1 MYYIKLIIVILSM
14 LLSLS
19 IGEWVIHKYIMHNT
33 EGSFGRFI
41 FGDNHIVHHNQVN
54 SDMTL
59 KEGEEHVGLYFGVF
73 ETLAVSV
80 LFMVVQ
86 RIIMYIIK
94 FDCKITYSFGISLA
108 VGLFYKFLWDFLHY
122 SFHDLTDDLEINK
135 LNPYFY
141 WWFKNHAYHHLVK
154 GEAKGN
160 YNIIV
165 PGADFLFGTYR
176 SCVTN
181 KEYCKKN
188 PNEICDMEKK
198 VKLLKHGFSF
208 CEN

>member
-41 FGDNHIVHHNQVN
+41 FGDNHIVHHMQVN

-86 RIIMYIIK
+86 RIIMYIIN

-135 LNPYFY
+135 LIPYFY
-141 WWFKNHAYHHLVK
+141 WWVKNHAYHHLVK

-181 KEYCKKN
+181 KEYCKKT